1 MSETVKVG
9 DIEAKPGS
17 KAQGLVKVAE
27 TAGFDLSLPVQ
38 IVNGKEPGPT
48 LAIIAGIHPVEHPA
62 MEGTIRLV
70 KELDPEELHG
80 TLLTVPVFNI
90 PGFQARVPG
99 APLERTQLTAAFP
112 GSPEGSPNQRA
123 AHFVT
128 TEILGKANYAIET
141 HGCNYMET
149 CPNHIIM
156 RRTGDTELDKSSL
169 MLARCFKGKY
179 VRGAMEHQIR
189 KPRPGGYSVMRQA
202 LNLNVPCILPEVGS
216 LGGISSKTG
225 QLNEPDVKWFM
236 DGVKNFMRKVGM
248 LEGEAKLYNPRAVKT
263 VIHHRA
269 KNAGLFY
276 PMKPNGAKVSKGET
290 IGLIK
295 DMFGDVREQIDAEV
309 DGVISLIWTRPAVDH
324 GSVLVQMFELGP
336 RSSTLF
342 P

>member
-9 DIEAKPGS
+9 AVEAKPGS
-17 KAQGLVKVAE
+17 KA
-27 TAGFDLSLPVQ
+27 PVH

-70 KELDPEELHG
+70 NDLDPEKLHG
-80 TLLTVPVFNI
+80 TLITIPVFNI
-90 PGFQARVPG
+90 PGFQARVPW
-99 APLERTQLTAAFP
+99 APLPYPFGSEKTLLTAAFP

-128 TEILGKANYAIET
+128 TEILGKSNYAIET

-169 MLARCFKGKY
+169 MLARCFEGKY

-216 LGGISSKTG
+216 LGGISSTTG
-225 QLNEPDVKWFM
+225 QLNEPDIKWFM
-236 DGVKNFMRKVGM
+236 DGVKNFMKKVGM
-248 LEGEAKLYNPRAVKT
+248 LKGEAKLYDPRAVKT

-336 RSSTLF
+336 KSSTLF